1 MGLDLQFAL
10 GGLLQGVGKGISD
23 EYERRREEALNDLR
37 YSRAQDIRRED
48 RQWQTEDR
56 DLRLQAEADAR
67 ESAEE
72 ARRDQLEVA
81 GALKRDEIKLA
92 SEARRKERE
101 VDYTYDVK
109 LEEVRAKLDMRKDAA
124 SKQLSERLSEDDV
137 QSTHIAEDGSLVVLT
152 KGGSIERHPKVKLNF
167 KKPDADDESESSIDR
182 ARGRGGND
190 GGASGVERGSSLGS
204 AAGAA
209 VRPQSSEPPVETSKL
224 KADLGNLIAKINSD
238 PAFAEE
244 ARRRYPQMFNPDGSL
259 KSNSELLARLD
270 QYGR

>member
-1 MGLDLQFAL
+1 MGVGLQFAL

-81 GALKRDEIKLA
+81 GALKRDEIKLE

-124 SKQLSERLSEDDV
+124 SKRLSERLAEDDV

-152 KGGSIERHPKVKLNF
+152 KGGSIERHPKVKLNL
-167 KKPDADDESESSIDR
+167 KKPDADDDSESSIDR
-182 ARGRGGND
+182 ARKGGDD
-190 GGASGVERGSSLGS
+190 GSASGAERGSSLGS

-209 VRPQSSEPPVETSKL
+209 VKPQSAEPPADTGKL